1 MYDRLSSYIRVIDDV
16 VPADFCDDIIDLYK
30 DSPLWQTATVVGENE
45 NIIDAS
51 IRNVDKINL
60 SQNDEVDNDYEQ
72 IRQKI
77 DSDLFTCV
85 QKALHTYSEMMPRLV
100 IKEDTGYELLRY
112 KPGQFYREHTDDF
125 PGIPRIVSCSL
136 MLNDDYE
143 GGEFAFFNGTVR
155 YVPKKG
161 SALMFP
167 SCFLYP
173 HEIMPVTKGTRHSIV
188 TWFR

>member
-16 VPADFCDDIIDLYK
+16 VPADFCDDIINLYK
-30 DSPLWQTATVVGENE
+30 ESPLWQTATVVGENE
-45 NIIDAS
+45 NKIDAS
-51 IRNVDKINL
+51 IRNVDTINL
-60 SQNDEVDNDYEQ
+60 SQKDEIDNDYEQ

-77 DSDLFTCV
+77 DSDLFTCI
-85 QKALHTYSEMMPRLV
+85 QKALHSYSEMMPRLV
-100 IKEDTGYELLRY
+100 IKEDTGYELWRY
-112 KPGQFYREHTDDF
+112 KAGQFYREHTDDF